1 MVVMMREVCVRP
13 LDLLLRKA
21 HDSRHSSSRVRAVAA
36 AGPLAYCVRDRT
48 SAAEFSTLDEYDDG
62 RSFAPYRG
70 MPLRPL
76 SSIPECEA
84 GRALDVRG
92 WSVVSRDGWHLG
104 TVAELIVDLE
114 LGAPVYI
121 NIEPID
127 TGRSKVDECWIRV
140 PYRHTSLDDEARRI
154 VLSDMATL
162 GLGTASIDFAS
173 GRVAAD

>member
-1 MVVMMREVCVRP
+1 VFGRWIS
-13 LDLLLRKA
+13 
-21 HDSRHSSSRVRAVAA
+21 HFVRARLTPFIAA
-36 AGPLAYCVRDRT
+36 GASVPWVAGPLSYCVRDRT
-48 SAAEFSTLDEYDDG
+48 SAAEFPTLDDYDNG
-62 RSFAPYRG
+62 RGFAPFRG

-76 SSIPECEA
+76 SSIPECDV

-92 WSVVSRDGWHLG
+92 WSVVSRDGWTIG

-140 PYRHTSLDDEARRI
+140 PFRHTSLDDDAQCV

-162 GLGTASIDFAS
+162 GLGTASIEFAS
-173 GRVAAD
+173 SRVAAD